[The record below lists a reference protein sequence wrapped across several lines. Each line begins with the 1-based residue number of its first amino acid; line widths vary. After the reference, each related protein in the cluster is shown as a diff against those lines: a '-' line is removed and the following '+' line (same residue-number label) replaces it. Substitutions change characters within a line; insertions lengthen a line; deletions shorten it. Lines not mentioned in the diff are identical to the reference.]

1 MTRKA
6 KGRSRFCAWGFIT
19 PLFPVN
25 IPFRDFKTGFKILED
40 EVFHLQQVAA
50 TIEGIEGVRYNFGQT
65 GFTLVIDRRYTDS
78 QAKELSMVYLEALLA
93 HIDVLEEHRPPVTSP
108 SDSDSYNQLAG
119 AIAFSSEG
127 SLYER
132 N

>member
-25 IPFRDFKTGFKILED
+25 SPFRDFKTGFKILDD
-40 EVFHLQQVAA
+40 EAFHLQRVAD
-50 TIEGIEGVRYNFGQT
+50 TIEGVEAVRYNFGQA
-65 GFTLVIDRRYTDS
+65 GFTLVVNRRYSDNEV
-78 QAKELSMVYLEALLA
+78 KELSMVYLEALLA
-93 HIDVLEEHRPPVTSP
+93 RVDVLEERRPPVASP
-108 SDSDSYNQLAG
+108 ADSDNYNQLASV
-119 AIAFSSEG
+119 IAFSSEG
-127 SLYER
+127 TLYER